1 MERICRLWLIAIAHI
16 TKNDM
21 SALLQKYGS
30 AEAIFNLSDE
40 EIRSISFLTDEEK
53 DCLCLRETDLAE
65 NYLEYIAN
73 NNTRFLIP
81 DDEDYPHQ
89 LFNISNP
96 PHGLFCRGSFVD
108 MNSNILIGVVGA
120 RKCSQYGYECAKV
133 ISRDAAREGA
143 VIVSGMAVGIDS
155 AAHEGA
161 LAAKRPTIAVLGC
174 GVNVIYPSS
183 NHNLMKRI
191 METGM
196 VISEYPVNTK
206 ASRYTFPERNRI
218 LSGISDAVMVVE
230 ASLRSGSLITARYA
244 QQQDKPIFAVPGN
257 INSNLSKGTN
267 GLLKNGAFVTE
278 SAEDITSHFSERL
291 KVIKDSMPPEKISQN
306 EYSFMSGDNND
317 NEKLI
322 YSLLSSEP
330 QTVDELSI
338 KSDLPPQIVTTTLL
352 IMELNGRVSSY
363 PGGKYSLSIQ

>member
-1 MERICRLWLIAIAHI
+1 MEKICRLWMIAIVHI

-21 SALLQKYGS
+21 SALLEKYGS
-30 AEAIFNLSDE
+30 AEAVFNLSDE

-53 DCLCLRETDLAE
+53 DCLCRRETDLAQ
-65 NYLEYIAN
+65 NYLEYIGN
-73 NNTRFLIP
+73 NDTRFLIP
-81 DDEDYPHQ
+81 DDHDFPHQ
-89 LFNISNP
+89 LFDISHP
-96 PHGLFCRGSFVD
+96 PHGLFCRGNFVD

-120 RKCSQYGYECAKV
+120 RKCSQYGYECARI

-143 VIVSGMAVGIDS
+143 VIVSGMAMGIDS

-161 LAAKRPTIAVLGC
+161 LVAKRPTIAVLGC
-174 GVNVIYPSS
+174 GVNVIYPPS

-191 METGM
+191 IETGM

-218 LSGISDAVMVVE
+218 LSGISNAVMVVE

-244 QQQDKPIFAVPGN
+244 QQQGKRVFAVPGN

-267 GLLKNGAFVTE
+267 GLLKNGAFLTE
-278 SAEDITSHFSERL
+278 CATDITSHFSERL
-291 KVIKDSMPPEKISQN
+291 EVIKESLAIENNSQN
-306 EYSFMSGDNND
+306 EYSFISNDNND

-322 YSLLSSEP
+322 YSLLTSEP
-330 QTVDELSI
+330 QTVDELSL
-338 KSDLPPQIVTTTLL
+338 KSGLPPHIVTTSLL
-352 IMELNGRVSSY
+352 FMELNGRTISY
-363 PGGKYSLSIQ
+363 PGAKYSLSIQ